1 MLPATLNVIGNNFKH
16 QQMLPVTFN
25 VAGSLVWHMP
35 MLLNVTG
42 FEFRRILYP
51 TIYQKMNHNS
61 GGFYSGSDVGFLPA
75 LCIASAAIVAHT
87 MQRVTLKQICNVA
100 SLAQICNVA
109 SLAQQCSKASM
120 HTCTSSPF
128 SHTWHAHPSNIRSA
142 AQPPEQAMHT
152 TQYRMHTICCGVRCT
167 VMITIR

>member
-1 MLPATLNVIGNNFKH
+1 MAHADVNGCCWD
-16 QQMLPVTFN
+16 
-25 VAGSLVWHMP
+25 VA
-35 MLLNVTG
+35 G
-42 FEFRRILYP
+42 FEFRIGFWIQHLP
-51 TIYQKMNHNS
+51 KMNHSS

-75 LCIASAAIVAHT
+75 MSSAFAAIVAHT

-109 SLAQQCSKASM
+109 SLAQQCSNVASM

-128 SHTWHAHPSNIRSA
+128 SHTWHAHPSNSRSA

-152 TQYRMHTICCGVRCT
+152 TQYRMNTICCGVRCT